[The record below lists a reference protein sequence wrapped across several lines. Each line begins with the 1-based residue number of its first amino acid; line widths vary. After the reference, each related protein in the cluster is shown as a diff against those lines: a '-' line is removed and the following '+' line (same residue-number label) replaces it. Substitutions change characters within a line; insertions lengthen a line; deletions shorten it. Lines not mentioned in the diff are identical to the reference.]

1 MKFNNILLSSLL
13 LMGVASANAQEP
25 AKTVYDFQPHWFVQL
40 QAGGQYTLGET
51 KFSDLLSP
59 TAQVAVG
66 YNFNK
71 VFGMRLQ
78 ANAWQSRGGWKLDG
92 NKYKWKYNYVAPG
105 VDFMFNL
112 SNLFCGFNPNRVVDV
127 TVFAGAGANIAW
139 NNDEAQTV
147 YGQIAAQLP
156 ESQGVEGQNLDYLWD
171 GSKVRFVGRA
181 GADVDFR
188 VSDRVKIGI
197 EVNANVL
204 NDHYNSKKAGN
215 PDWYF
220 NALAGVKIALG
231 KTHTKR
237 VVEAPKPVER
247 IIERIVEK
255 PVPTPVKEEKKVE
268 ALRKD
273 VFFTIGSNKIS
284 ATEEAKIKELVDY
297 LNENK
302 DAKVAVT
309 GYADAGTGSAKINEK
324 IAAKRAQAVV
334 AMLRDK
340 YGVSESRITSD
351 SKGAYIQ
358 PFSENDKNRVSICIA
373 E

>member
-1 MKFNNILLSSLL
+1 
-13 LMGVASANAQEP
+13 
-25 AKTVYDFQPHWFVQL
+25 
-40 QAGGQYTLGET
+40 
-51 KFSDLLSP
+51 
-59 TAQVAVG
+59 
-66 YNFNK
+66 
-71 VFGMRLQ
+71 MRLQ

-156 ESQGVEGQNLDYLWD
+156 YSQGVEGQNLDYLWD